1 MLSAAVALACLCF
14 ARCSPAEPRGLRV
27 YPHSTAVKESAEK
40 IERSQDKIVDI
51 AKNLTSH
58 LTSHRH
64 LLEKVSGAYA
74 ETWRRGLV
82 LESLMRD
89 GLSLVNATRRELAD
103 GLRAL
108 ARRQRDA
115 RLSSM
120 QEVMDAQKRFVDTCQ
135 RVQLDDP
142 THVADVLDKLIDSL
156 INKTASTFQE
166 LQNIQVSMRSHDNR
180 VMKLLSAGR
189 SVQSDA
195 TCRRLEGVFRNTSH
209 TTFKET
215 ELQQLT
221 EKFIALT
228 ERADAT
234 LQRLE
239 ARVGDDSD
247 TPAQAS
253 DVTSAADRLMLKLKG
268 IKGEQESE
276 EYWGSDDQ
284 DNDLFDDGE
293 GINELNENKDLLIVT
308 PEPDHHTLELST
320 RTPHRR
326 HLHKHPYDR
335 ALMDWLEEA
344 KKTYKDNEAVTNE
357 VAGQAHLE
365 NYALRLFL
373 FADKQDREQSY
384 GKNMV
389 KAFYTAGMIYDV
401 LTTFGDLTD
410 EAAQNRKYAK
420 WKAAYIHNCLKN
432 GEAPVPGPIQSEGG
446 EPEDSLPNEEPAPSG
461 LTQAPGFTPAA
472 PSPASLPT
480 VPSSFSNSLP
490 DPNLAMRAASQ
501 LPPVPYTPDPNP
513 GGFVPYDPSQ
523 QPAPTSLYGDT
534 TTSVAQLTPEQIAKA
549 QKYCKWASSALNY
562 EDIKTAI
569 TNLTNALELLHTGR
583 DPA

>member
-27 YPHSTAVKESAEK
+27 YPHSVHTTKELNGVLSKIEERLQVLDTISAVQAKQARKLEVIQDKLDRVETTLSLRLERAQLAAERLEHRIHMLQTSVETAVKESAEK

-115 RLSSM
+115 RLSSVDLEAAFSKRLNDNTYKIDLRM

-335 ALMDWLEEA
+335 GPSW
-344 KKTYKDNEAVTNE
+344 
-357 VAGQAHLE
+357 
-365 NYALRLFL
+365 
-373 FADKQDREQSY
+373 
-384 GKNMV
+384 
-389 KAFYTAGMIYDV
+389 
-401 LTTFGDLTD
+401 
-410 EAAQNRKYAK
+410 RK
-420 WKAAYIHNCLKN
+420 
-432 GEAPVPGPIQSEGG
+432 P
-446 EPEDSLPNEEPAPSG
+446 
-461 LTQAPGFTPAA
+461 
-472 PSPASLPT
+472 PT
-480 VPSSFSNSLP
+480 
-490 DPNLAMRAASQ
+490 
-501 LPPVPYTPDPNP
+501 
-513 GGFVPYDPSQ
+513 
-523 QPAPTSLYGDT
+523 
-534 TTSVAQLTPEQIAKA
+534 
-549 QKYCKWASSALNY
+549 
-562 EDIKTAI
+562 
-569 TNLTNALELLHTGR
+569 
-583 DPA
+583 